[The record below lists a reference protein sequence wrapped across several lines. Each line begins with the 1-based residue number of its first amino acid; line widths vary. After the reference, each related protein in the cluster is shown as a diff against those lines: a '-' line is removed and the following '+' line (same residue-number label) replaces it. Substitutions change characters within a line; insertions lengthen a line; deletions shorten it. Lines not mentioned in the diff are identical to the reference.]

1 MNSGLHETEGLRE
14 AHAFQHRPLRFKL
27 AALLGVCA
35 ALTAAFV
42 SATMFA
48 ITWWSLDQDARQDTT
63 EIAQSLAYS
72 LSAPLAFEDV
82 AGLNDALSVLRTR
95 PQVQGAWVHDRH
107 GVPQVIW
114 GNVADA
120 PSPGPLRGGLLSGRV
135 TYSETI
141 TTTGGEDR
149 IGLVTVHVGLGE
161 QRRLLAWQAVAA
173 VSAALLG
180 LALSLGVSR
189 RLSERISRP
198 ILELAETASAIASG
212 RTYDQ
217 RLQAVGRDE
226 VGQAVSAFNTMISE
240 VQRRGEALAEMNRA
254 LEQQVQARTLSMER
268 AEAASIAKTRF
279 LSNMSHELRSPLNGV
294 IGAAQLLQAEG
305 TLDDRRS
312 ELVDIIRTSGSNLL
326 GLIDSILDLARI
338 ESGEMALGRQPFDLI
353 DCIEAAMATSAV
365 PARAKGLQ
373 LAVVVGAS
381 LPARRLGDALRLRQV
396 LLNLIGNAVKFT
408 LQGEVVVR
416 VKAGAGPDDLM
427 IQVSDTGIGME
438 QSSVDAIFE
447 PFRQAD
453 ESTTRRFGG
462 SGLGLSISREI
473 VQLMGGEIAV
483 ASAPGTGSCF
493 TVTLTLPVADGVA
506 DDDAAPLHD
515 GTVAFIE
522 PHSASAEAL
531 GAMLERLGYD
541 TLRLADAAQARAFA
555 LAGEGWLLVASDA
568 AGAHELVVDAERTL
582 GVGRVIAMTG
592 LEGGRPVRHWHSS
605 VTKPLLRAALA
616 ARLNARP
623 APVPTQ
629 PAPLPRTAPP
639 ADMSRV
645 LVVED
650 DLVNQAIVGSMLTN
664 AGFDVELASDGA
676 DALAHF
682 ARHRFDLVLMDWQM
696 PDMDGLE
703 VTRRLRAGDAG
714 PHGSQVPILA
724 LTANAFAEDRAA
736 CMAAGMNDFLTKPIL
751 ASDLVGAAL
760 RWTRAA
766 QRPPA

>member
-1 MNSGLHETEGLRE
+1 MNSGFHETGAARD
-14 AHAFQHRPLRFKL
+14 AYAFQHRPLRFKL

-42 SATMFA
+42 SVTMFA
-48 ITWWSLDQDARQDTT
+48 FTWWSLDQDARQDAT

-95 PQVQGAWVHDRH
+95 PQVKGAWVHDRH

-114 GNVADA
+114 GDVAAA
-120 PSPGPLRGGLLSGRV
+120 PPPGPLRGGLLSGHV

-141 TTTGGEDR
+141 TATGGADR

-161 QRRLLAWQAVAA
+161 ERRLLAWQAVAA

-254 LEQQVQARTLSMER
+254 LEQQVQARTLSMQR

-338 ESGEMALGRQPFDLI
+338 ESGEMALDHQPFDLI
-353 DCIEAAMATSAV
+353 DCLEAAMATSAV

-373 LAVVVGAS
+373 LAVVVSPGV
-381 LPARRLGDALRLRQV
+381 PAQRRGDALRLRQV

-416 VKAGAGPDDLM
+416 VKPGRGEDDLM

-438 QSSVDAIFE
+438 QTGVDAIFE

-462 SGLGLSISREI
+462 TGLGLAISRQI
-473 VQLMGGEIAV
+473 VELMGGEIAV
-483 ASAPGTGSCF
+483 TSAPGVGSCF
-493 TVTLTLPVADGVA
+493 TVTLKLPVVNDP
-506 DDDAAPLHD
+506 AAPAPSHRA
-515 GTVAFIE
+515 TVAFIE
-522 PHSASAEAL
+522 PHEASADAL
-531 GAMLERLGYD
+531 QALLERLGYP
-541 TLRLADAAQARAFA
+541 TRRCLGAAEVHAFIEQE
-555 LAGEGWLLVASDA
+555 EGWLLVAADVPGA
-568 AGAHELVVDAERTL
+568 ADLVAAAEARL

-592 LEGGRPVRHWHSS
+592 LEGGRHVRHWHSS
-605 VTKPLLRAALA
+605 LTKPLVRASLA
-616 ARLNARP
+616 ARLNARSTQPPAVAPRP
-623 APVPTQ
+623 APV
-629 PAPLPRTAPP
+629 AGV
-639 ADMSRV
+639 SRV

-650 DLVNQAIVGSMLTN
+650 DPVNQAIVGSMLTN
-664 AGFDVELASDGA
+664 AGFDVQLANDGA
-676 DALAHF
+676 DALDHF
-682 ARHRFDLVLMDWQM
+682 AAERFDLVLMDWQM

-703 VTRRLRAGDAG
+703 VTRRLRAGEGG

-760 RWTRAA
+760 RWTRGA

>member
-1 MNSGLHETEGLRE
+1 MNSGFHETGTARD
-14 AHAFQHRPLRFKL
+14 AYAFQHRPLRFKL

-35 ALTAAFV
+35 AVTAAFV

-48 ITWWSLDQDARQDTT
+48 FTWWSLDQDARQDTT

-82 AGLNDALSVLRTR
+82 AGLNDALSMLRTR

-114 GNVADA
+114 GDVAAA
-120 PSPGPLRGGLLSGRV
+120 PSPGPLRGGLLSGHV

-141 TTTGGEDR
+141 TATGGEDR
-149 IGLVTVHVGLGE
+149 IGLVTVHVDLSE

-226 VGQAVSAFNTMISE
+226 VGQAVTAFNTMISE

-254 LEQQVQARTLSMER
+254 LEQQVQARTLSMQR

-338 ESGEMALGRQPFDLI
+338 ESGEMALDHQPFDLI
-353 DCIEAAMATSAV
+353 DCLEAAMATSAV

-373 LAVVVGAS
+373 LAVVVAPGV
-381 LPARRLGDALRLRQV
+381 PAQRRGDALRLRQV

-416 VKAGAGPDDLM
+416 VKPGIGEDDLM

-438 QSSVDAIFE
+438 QSGVDAIFE

-462 SGLGLSISREI
+462 TGLGLAISRQI
-473 VQLMGGEIAV
+473 VGLMGGNIAV
-483 ASAPGTGSCF
+483 ASAPGVGSCF
-493 TVTLTLPVADGVA
+493 TVTLKLPVVSDP
-506 DDDAAPLHD
+506 AAPAPSHRA
-515 GTVAFIE
+515 TVAFIE
-522 PHSASAEAL
+522 PHEASADALEAL
-531 GAMLERLGYD
+531 LQRLGYS
-541 TLRLADAAQARAFA
+541 TRRCITPAEAHAFIEQ
-555 LAGEGWLLVASDA
+555 GEGWLLVAADLPGA
-568 AGAHELVVDAERTL
+568 ADLVAAAEARL
-582 GVGRVIAMTG
+582 GVGRVIALTG
-592 LEGGRPVRHWHSS
+592 LEGGRHVRHWHSS
-605 VTKPLLRAALA
+605 LTKPLVRASLA

-623 APVPTQ
+623 TPPPATPPR
-629 PAPLPRTAPP
+629 PAPLAGV
-639 ADMSRV
+639 SRV

-650 DLVNQAIVGSMLTN
+650 DPVNQAIVGSMLTN
-664 AGFDVELASDGA
+664 AGFDVQLANDGA
-676 DALAHF
+676 DALDHF
-682 ARHRFDLVLMDWQM
+682 AAERFDLVLMDWQM

-703 VTRRLRAGDAG
+703 VTRRLRAGEAG

-760 RWTRAA
+760 RWTRGA
-766 QRPPA
+766 QRSAA

>member
-1 MNSGLHETEGLRE
+1 MNSGFHETGARRD
-14 AHAFQHRPLRFKL
+14 AYAFQHRPLRFKL

-48 ITWWSLDQDARQDTT
+48 FTWWSLDQDARQDTT

-114 GNVADA
+114 GDVAAA
-120 PSPGPLRGGLLSGRV
+120 PSPGPLRGGLLSGHV

-149 IGLVTVHVGLGE
+149 IGLVTVQVDLGE

-217 RLQAVGRDE
+217 RLEAVGRDE

-254 LEQQVQARTLSMER
+254 LEQQVQARTLSMQR

-338 ESGEMALGRQPFDLI
+338 ESGEMVLDHQAFDLI

-373 LAVVVGAS
+373 LAVVVAPGV
-381 LPARRLGDALRLRQV
+381 PAQRRGDALRLRQV

-416 VKAGAGPDDLM
+416 VKPGRGEDDLM

-438 QSSVDAIFE
+438 QSGVDAIFE

-462 SGLGLSISREI
+462 TGLGLAISRQI
-473 VQLMGGEIAV
+473 VELMGGEIAV
-483 ASAPGTGSCF
+483 ASAPGAGSCF
-493 TVTLTLPVADGVA
+493 TVTLTLPVVNDP
-506 DDDAAPLHD
+506 AASTPAPGQR

-522 PHSASAEAL
+522 PHEASADAL
-531 GAMLERLGYD
+531 QALLERLGYPSERCL
-541 TLRLADAAQARAFA
+541 TVAEAQAFIERGA
-555 LAGEGWLLVASDA
+555 GWLLVAADI
-568 AGAHELVVDAERTL
+568 AGAVDLVAAAEARL

-592 LEGGRPVRHWHSS
+592 LEGGRHVRHWHASL
-605 VTKPLLRAALA
+605 TKPLVRASLA
-616 ARLNARP
+616 ARLNARSAQPPAAAPRP
-623 APVPTQ
+623 APV
-629 PAPLPRTAPP
+629 AGV
-639 ADMSRV
+639 SRV

-650 DLVNQAIVGSMLTN
+650 DPVNQAIVGSMLTN
-664 AGFDVELASDGA
+664 AGFDVQLANDGA
-676 DALAHF
+676 DALDHF
-682 ARHRFDLVLMDWQM
+682 AGERFDLVLMDWQM

-703 VTRRLRAGDAG
+703 VTRRLRAGAAG
-714 PHGSQVPILA
+714 RAGLRVPIIA
-724 LTANAFAEDRAA
+724 LTANAFAEDRSA
-736 CMAAGMNDFLTKPIL
+736 CLAAGMNDFLTK
-751 ASDLVGAAL
+751 
-760 RWTRAA
+760 
-766 QRPPA
+766 